1 MAKIEQRDA
10 LDVLTKP
17 RLVAIADAV
26 GLDLPARLP
35 KADLVDAIA
44 HSQRAPFPRVL
55 GLLKRDELKAICRA
69 AGIDDSGRAKA
80 GIAAR
85 ILGGRPDG
93 GSVTLTK
100 AELAEDVAAS
110 GGLLKRD
117 AELIVNAMLEAMTE
131 SLRSGSPIEI
141 RGFGSFRLRDRAARI
156 GRNPRTGA
164 KTRIPPK
171 RVCYFRPGKALS
183 EIVNS

>member
-55 GLLKRDELKAICRA
+55 G
-69 AGIDDSGRAKA
+69 
-80 GIAAR
+80 AAR

-141 RGFGSFRLRDRAARI
+141 RGFGSFRIRDRAARI

-164 KTRIPPK
+164 KTKIPPK